1 MEAEFLNSTD
11 ESKFLAAKDEC
22 DLVMKGGVTSGI
34 VYPPVVRKLAKK
46 YRFRNVGGTSAGA
59 IAAAV
64 TAAAEYGRETG
75 GFTKLKALSDQL
87 GKDNFLRNLFQPS
100 KETQPLMDTL
110 YAVFIDRKKQGKTE
124 ETTDKKNSPLDKF
137 FSVLQFAQFLSETLR
152 DKNQAV
158 FAKGSRRGFVAGL
171 ILALILSGFSFLV
184 FFLVA
189 QLTGGSLSGWSFL
202 ALLLLLSVPFAW
214 IGRWLGGLGVGVY
227 DLYDIL
233 TNKVPENFFGMCNG
247 RKDDSTSDGPEVL
260 TDWLTANIN
269 DLAGMDKNGKPLTFG
284 DLKNK
289 GDDPQNRG
297 IQLKMVTS
305 NLSHN
310 QPYPLPFDNHL
321 FIFNKQEFDKLF
333 PQNVVEYMTQ
343 LAYPSKSVILPQGY
357 YFLPEADDLPV
368 TVAMRMSLSFPILIG
383 AVPLYTINQAA
394 FTGQQGK
401 KPLELTNDHL
411 QRNWFSDGGIS
422 SNFPIHFF
430 DAWLPARPT
439 FGINLISLQ
448 SDAIEKNSTD
458 QSQVKQGAISVTNHS
473 ENPVHRSDTANID
486 SLCKAIYLP
495 KADDPFIGPEWVD
508 IQALTNFLCAIWSTA
523 QNYRDNTQS
532 RLKSYRERI
541 VQVRLRHDEGGLNL
555 AMSPKTID
563 DMVTKGEEAGEELL
577 KFNLE
582 HHKWVRFQVLMEL
595 LESELKKMEKVL
607 QVSQGNA
614 RRLFDYEELLK
625 CQQVETNRYPF
636 PQDEC
641 WTKNALERIQKILHL
656 MQNWGEPPY
665 FAKDPLPPEPV
676 LRVTPEL

>member
-11 ESKFLAAKDEC
+11 ESDFLAAKDEC
-22 DLVMKGGVTSGI
+22 DLVMKGGVTSGV

-64 TAAAEYGRETG
+64 TAAAEYGREKG

-87 GKDNFLRNLFQPS
+87 GQDNFLRNLFQPS

-110 YAVFIDRKKQGKTE
+110 YAVFIDRTKQEKTE
-124 ETTDKKNSPLDKF
+124 EKTDKKKSPLEKF
-137 FSVLQFAQFLSETLR
+137 LNFFQFAQFLSKTLR
-152 DKNQAV
+152 EKNQEV
-158 FAKGSRRGFVAGL
+158 FAKGSRRGFVVGL
-171 ILALILSGFSFLV
+171 ILALLLSGFSFLV

-189 QLTGGSLSGWSFL
+189 QLTGGSLSGWSFV
-202 ALLLLLSVPFAW
+202 ALLVLLSVPFAW

-233 TNKVPENFFGMCNG
+233 TNKVPENFFGMCSG
-247 RKDDSTSDGPEVL
+247 RKDNSTSDGPEVL

-269 DLAGMDKNGKPLTFG
+269 DLAGMDKNSKPLTFG

-289 GDDPQNRG
+289 GNDPQNYG

-343 LAYPSKSVILPQGY
+343 LAYPSKRVILPQGY
-357 YFLPEADDLPV
+357 YFLPEADDLPI

-383 AVPLYTINQAA
+383 AVPLYTIAQAA
-394 FTGQQGK
+394 FRRKNGK
-401 KPLELTNDHL
+401 EKLELTKEDL

-422 SNFPIHFF
+422 SNFPIQFF
-430 DAWLPARPT
+430 DSWLPSRPT
-439 FGINLISLQ
+439 FGIKLASLPPE
-448 SDAIEKNSTD
+448 AFNKNKT
-458 QSQVKQGAISVTNHS
+458 QVKADAVSVVTAT
-473 ENPVHRSDTANID
+473 ENLEEQPDTVD
-486 SLCKAIYLP
+486 VDQDTLCKSVYIP
-495 KADDPFIGPEWVD
+495 KANHPPTQEWVAIPRLGNF
-508 IQALTNFLCAIWSTA
+508 IQAIWSTA

-532 RLKSYRERI
+532 MLPSYRERV
-541 VQVRLRHDEGGLNL
+541 VQVRLSNEEGGLNL
-555 AMSPKTID
+555 SMDSDTINR
-563 DMVTKGEEAGEELL
+563 VVKKGDIAGQKILNY
-577 KFNLE
+577 FNFE
-582 HHKWVRFQVLMEL
+582 HHQWVRFRVLMGL
-595 LESELKKMEKVL
+595 LETELTNMEKELRQEKWNCEKLAKDQRENKEYPYRRDDENWVNEAVERVKKMQTLV
-607 QVSQGNA
+607 
-614 RRLFDYEELLK
+614 
-625 CQQVETNRYPF
+625 
-636 PQDEC
+636 QD
-641 WTKNALERIQKILHL
+641 WSDSPVFTVK
-656 MQNWGEPPY
+656 PP
-665 FAKDPLPPEPV
+665 LPEPV